1 MKCKERLM
9 SPLPLPTIPH
19 IRNFLLKGDTSA
31 RLWIYYIRNCYV
43 NSDAKTSRQTIEN
56 ILNKSFVFVCW
67 LNNNNFQAWKWALL
81 LKTNK
86 EVSVRDYQVPKQ
98 NKFSIPVYRSRKMS
112 YIYRNE
118 STFKC
123 FENMLTL
130 PFQIEVT
137 SRHLISWEI
146 STRNFVISAI
156 SFIKNDPNFAPP
168 RLFQAPR
175 LLKSRNQ
182 VVQLPP
188 TPLFQ
193 PPHHSARFRF
203 SHKSVKIKLLNAWAF
218 YCFSLEA
225 LADARKS
232 IQKRIANKQWTYCS
246 SFMS

>member
-1 MKCKERLM
+1 M
-9 SPLPLPTIPH
+9 
-19 IRNFLLKGDTSA
+19 
-31 RLWIYYIRNCYV
+31 
-43 NSDAKTSRQTIEN
+43 
-56 ILNKSFVFVCW
+56 
-67 LNNNNFQAWKWALL
+67 
-81 LKTNK
+81 
-86 EVSVRDYQVPKQ
+86 PKQ
-98 NKFSIPVYRSRKMS
+98 NKFSIAVYRS
-112 YIYRNE
+112 YIYGNE

-130 PFQIEVT
+130 PSQIEVT

-146 STRNFVISAI
+146 STRNSVISAM

-225 LADARKS
+225 LADAHKS
-232 IQKRIANKQWTYCS
+232 IQKRIASKQWTYCS
-246 SFMS
+246 SFMSKTWFYSLAPLFLFSLFFN